1 MPERRERF
9 TRNEFP
15 TLAPYEG
22 VEDVFGDLRF
32 LLSWSTQPDFSQWVF
47 GTQAINT
54 EKEIVIH
61 KKRLVFQFPLG
72 HLTLII
78 PVNNWVFF
86 RLKAIPLPFIKIV

>member
-9 TRNEFP
+9 TWNEFP

-22 VEDVFGDLRF
+22 VDDVFGNIRF
-32 LLSWSTQPDFSQWVF
+32 LLSRSTQPNFSQRVF
-47 GTQAINT
+47 RTQAINT
-54 EKEIVIH
+54 EKEIVIN
-61 KKRLVFQFPLG
+61 KNGLVFQFPLG